1 MIERKFI
8 AQNIKEKLVQEFVAS
23 QLARSGH
30 SKIEIKRI
38 ALGERIIVYTNRPG
52 LIVGRKGENI
62 KKLTLTLKKKFN
74 MENPEI
80 EVAEIGNPFLNPH
93 SVADSI
99 ISTFERFGAKRFKVV
114 GYEMLSRVMQ
124 AGAMGAEIVIGGR
137 GVPGARAKS
146 WRFSSGYLKKS
157 GNVAETGVLYAS
169 AVANLRS
176 GSVGIK
182 VKIMPNDV
190 ILPDRITIKESLDKK
205 IKVVDI
211 DEEKTES
218 ENETIIESE
227 KEVEEEGK
235 TEKKGKKKSKEKD
248 GNNKKKRTESP

>member
-8 AQNIKEKLVQEFVAS
+8 AQNMKEKLVQEFVAL

-30 SKIEIKRI
+30 SKVDIKRT
-38 ALGERIIVYTNRPG
+38 ALGERIIIYTNRPG

-74 MENPEI
+74 MDNPEI
-80 EVAEIGNPFLNPH
+80 EVAEIENPFLNPN

-99 ISTFERFGAKRFKVV
+99 ISTFERFGAKRFKVI
-114 GYEMLSRVMQ
+114 GYEMLGKIMR
-124 AGAMGAEIVIGGR
+124 ANAMGAEIVIGGR

-146 WRFSSGYLKKS
+146 WRFSAGYLKKS
-157 GNVAETGVLYAS
+157 GNIAETGVLYAS

-182 VKIMPNDV
+182 VKIMPPDIV
-190 ILPDRITIKESLDKK
+190 LPDKIIIKENTDKE
-205 IKVVDI
+205 IKLEVI
-211 DEEKTES
+211 DEKNIIGDQKEKAE
-218 ENETIIESE
+218 
-227 KEVEEEGK
+227 EVKVE
-235 TEKKGKKKSKEKD
+235 TEKKARKKAKEEN
-248 GNNKKKRTESP
+248 GNNKKKRIEES